1 MSRLQS
7 LFLFFL
13 PGCLLCWSLG
23 GLVACSTTA
32 KGPVTNTEY
41 RVQVGG
47 WQDMDEYKH
56 LRQHAVEKSD
66 REEGEP
72 IVCNVADCPEM
83 IRDDG
88 TE

>member
-13 PGCLLCWSLG
+13 PGSLLCWSLG

-32 KGPVTNTEY
+32 KGPVTNIEY
-41 RVQVGG
+41 KVQVGG
-47 WQDMDEYKH
+47 WQDMDEYNRVRDK
-56 LRQHAVEKSD
+56 AVENKD
-66 REEGEP
+66 RQLVAGDD
-72 IVCNVADCPEM
+72 CNVVDCPQM
-83 IRDDG
+83 IRKDG